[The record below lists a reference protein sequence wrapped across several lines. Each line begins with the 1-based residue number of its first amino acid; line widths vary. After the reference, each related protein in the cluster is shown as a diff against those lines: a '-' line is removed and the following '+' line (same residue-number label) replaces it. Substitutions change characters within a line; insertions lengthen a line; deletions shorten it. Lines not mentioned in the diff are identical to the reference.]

1 MREILTLTEPSE
13 QTLRSID
20 RHRDALAK
28 VKGVTRNA
36 IDQMLVGNS
45 HDVYIPFRDRFQK
58 ECWAGCDTHHY
69 IDDLLTMQAA
79 AANNSDGVN
88 LTDELIAKFN
98 KDAALS
104 SAVLDAVQDGMTREE
119 AHRLLE
125 VTSELDKVLD
135 RIRHAAH
142 KALSVREIAKM
153 RIDQR
158 RAV

>member
-1 MREILTLTEPSE
+1 MQTRSNQFQDLTGKT
-13 QTLRSID
+13 
-20 RHRDALAK
+20 
-28 VKGVTRNA
+28 
-36 IDQMLVGNS
+36 
-45 HDVYIPFRDRFQK
+45 
-58 ECWAGCDTHHY
+58 
-69 IDDLLTMQAA
+69 
-79 AANNSDGVN
+79 
-88 LTDELIAKFN
+88 
-98 KDAALS
+98 LS